1 MLDLMAHIFFASN
14 ETHWKAQDVLVFMK
28 MISQFHILEIL

>member
-1 MLDLMAHIFFASN
+1 MLDLMAYIFFASN
-14 ETHWKAQDVLVFMK
+14 DTHWKPQEVLVFMK